1 MDRGGS
7 KMLLQSIELKNF
19 RQFVD
24 EKIDFSTDPDRNVTL
39 IIGENGTG
47 KTTFAQAFFWCLYG
61 TTEFTDKNMINR
73 VVAEKMTPDQTVTVS
88 VNLKLKHGSADYE
101 IIRTQ
106 EYKKSYSNKVTGA
119 NSVQNIAVKSAD
131 GNTRYLKTLECESEI
146 KKILPKELSNY
157 FFFDGERI
165 EKMSKEIAS
174 GKKSSGFSTAVV
186 GLTGLNAFLE
196 AIKHLSPTSTKSVIG
211 KFNNEYTSDSSG
223 KMQSYTKE
231 IEVLQD
237 KIIKI
242 ENRLTEIDEEL
253 DSARISKAKFEDD
266 IKQYA
271 DGEKLQNERDSL
283 NKQLNAAKNTKGQF
297 VKNASRTFNN
307 EMTKF
312 FSMSLAKRA
321 LEILSHSDFSGK
333 DIPEMHSKTID
344 FLLNRGMCICGT
356 HLDPGTTP
364 YIKVQEL
371 LEFLPPQ
378 SIGVTV
384 GQFVKDTRQKYAKEV
399 SLYQDMGQHLGN
411 ISTQEEMITNLQ
423 EDISTISEKL
433 DGDDVRQQVRTLNSQ
448 INACIKTI
456 RDRESEKERLIEQKG
471 SAKTEKNQKENSRS
485 ELSLLDKNNQQI
497 ELYKKYAMCI
507 YNEMLT
513 EYKEREKT
521 VREKL
526 ETSINDIFKTI
537 YDGGLSLS
545 IDEYYNISVFVTDY
559 DGGVETSTA
568 QSISVIFA
576 FISAIIK
583 MARDNQKENGD
594 ESYSEPYPLV
604 MDAPLSAFDK
614 RRIKAICSAIP
625 ETAEQVIIFI
635 KDTDGE
641 LAEENLGDKV
651 MTRHYFEKIDEFN
664 TRLV

>member
-1 MDRGGS
+1 
-7 KMLLQSIELKNF
+7 MLLQSIELKNF

-24 EKIDFSTDPDRNVTL
+24 EKIDFSTDENRNVTL

-73 VVAEKMTPDQTVTVS
+73 VVAEKMTPDQNVTVS
-88 VNLKLKHGSADYE
+88 VNLKLRHGSADYE

-119 NSVQNIAVKSAD
+119 NSVLNISVKSED
-131 GNTRYLKTLECESEI
+131 GNTRYLKPLECESEI

-196 AIKHLSPTSTKSVIG
+196 AIKHLNPKSTKSVIG
-211 KFNNEYTSDSSG
+211 KLDGEYTGDSSG
-223 KMQSYTKE
+223 QIKELTKKINELQEKITNNEKRLEE
-231 IEVLQD
+231 IED
-237 KIIKI
+237 
-242 ENRLTEIDEEL
+242 EIHAAEM
-253 DSARISKAKFEDD
+253 SKHKFEED

-271 DGEKLQNERDSL
+271 DGEKLQNERDNL
-283 NKQLNAAKNTKGQF
+283 RKQLNAAKNMRAQF
-297 VKNASRTFNN
+297 VKTACKTFNN
-307 EMTKF
+307 DMTNF
-312 FSMSLAKRA
+312 LSMSLAKKSM
-321 LEILSHSDFSGK
+321 EVLSKSDLSGK

-344 FLLNRGMCICGT
+344 FLLKRGKCICGT
-356 HLDPGTTP
+356 HLDPGTQP
-364 YIKVQEL
+364 YLNVTALYEY
-371 LEFLPPQ
+371 LPPQ

-384 GQFVKDTRQKYAKEV
+384 GQFVKDTRQKYVKEIE
-399 SLYQDMGQHLGN
+399 LYSSIQEQLGN
-411 ISTQEEMITNLQ
+411 ISAQ
-423 EDISTISEKL
+423 EDSIAEFEEQIATISEKL
-433 DGDDVRQQVRTLNSQ
+433 DGDDVREQVRTLNNQ
-448 INACIKTI
+448 IKACEKTI
-456 RDRESEKERLIEQKG
+456 KDRRAEEKKLTYDNG
-471 SAKTEKNQKENSRS
+471 VYDTEKKQKENSRS
-485 ELSLLDKNNQQI
+485 ELSLLNKNDQQI
-497 ELYKKYAMCI
+497 EMYKKYAHII
-507 YNEMLT
+507 YAEMEA
-513 EYKEREKT
+513 EYKEKET
-521 VREKL
+521 SIREKL
-526 ETSINDIFKTI
+526 ESSINEIFKTI
-537 YDGGLSLS
+537 YDGGLSLT
-545 IDEYYNISVFVTDY
+545 IDENYNISVYVTDY

-664 TRLV
+664 THLV